1 MQTEKPDTFISIKIE
16 ICKKVDLY
24 PVYVCLLKASTPS
37 LPIKKNS
44 VQLFS
49 FCISITWLTPPPLPT
64 DVYLNRCSLINVS
77 GGLIIL

>member
-1 MQTEKPDTFISIKIE
+1 M
-16 ICKKVDLY
+16 CKKKMDFHIVN
-24 PVYVCLLKASTPS
+24 VYLLEASAAS
-37 LPIKKNS
+37 LPIRKNS

-49 FCISITWLTPPPLPT
+49 LCISITWLTPPPLPT